1 MTLVLEGALCIPKE
15 DAQRSLVI
23 AQAAIDTLVG
33 GSSAQCRPGIEAL
46 PKASRK
52 TFRTGYV
59 IGGAEGAALSAK
71 SWTLPA
77 DRRSSAQ
84 ALRPEALPT
93 WWQPLPARPR
103 WSSGSASHFS
113 YATRVVNG
121 DSMKDGTDMLSLRG
135 LVSTDASQK
144 AFGAS
149 LAAPLSRLWGDRV
162 TWDQVWCGTLRNAAT
177 IAPKRLYRCQGR
189 ALLPPFSRP
198 TNLVLASASC
208 RSSGGA
214 FSMMP
219 KAKRTSAATQEEGEG
234 DSSQYVDDPSQS
246 TAEVSSAPPA
256 KKAKTGGKAKAVQ
269 RSGEVQPFENG
280 VLRALIVENFMNH
293 KHLRID
299 FDPHVNF
306 IVGKNGSGKSAI
318 VNALIAGFGHKASS
332 TGRNTNS
339 AKSLIMHGKD
349 HALIQIHIA
358 NGGPDAYRPHEFG
371 DTIVA
376 EHKLER
382 NGAGYYKLRD
392 GTGGAVRKSSKTEFM
407 ELCTHFNIQA
417 NNPCALLTQE
427 HAKKFLH
434 HGDEGA
440 RYQFFLQAA
449 NLESRKHD
457 LNATMQNVE
466 LLQSRLARAEA
477 GMAEKKE
484 IARKCQETYDGAK
497 KLKELAAEEET
508 FEALLGWA
516 LIGEKEMELEEEE
529 KREAQ
534 ALEDEERAKAEA
546 EQAHGNQKQLE
557 DEVAKLEREYQKAV
571 DAITNFSASGEKAQK
586 QVTEKLK

>member
-1 MTLVLEGALCIPKE
+1 M
-15 DAQRSLVI
+15 
-23 AQAAIDTLVG
+23 
-33 GSSAQCRPGIEAL
+33 
-46 PKASRK
+46 
-52 TFRTGYV
+52 
-59 IGGAEGAALSAK
+59 
-71 SWTLPA
+71 
-77 DRRSSAQ
+77 
-84 ALRPEALPT
+84 
-93 WWQPLPARPR
+93 
-103 WSSGSASHFS
+103 
-113 YATRVVNG
+113 
-121 DSMKDGTDMLSLRG
+121 
-135 LVSTDASQK
+135 
-144 AFGAS
+144 
-149 LAAPLSRLWGDRV
+149 
-162 TWDQVWCGTLRNAAT
+162 
-177 IAPKRLYRCQGR
+177 
-189 ALLPPFSRP
+189 
-198 TNLVLASASC
+198 
-208 RSSGGA
+208 
-214 FSMMP
+214 
-219 KAKRTSAATQEEGEG
+219 
-234 DSSQYVDDPSQS
+234 
-246 TAEVSSAPPA
+246 
-256 KKAKTGGKAKAVQ
+256 Q

-571 DAITNFSASGEKAQK
+571 DAITKFSASGEKAQK
-586 QVTEKLK
+586 QVTEKLKEVKKAKKHVAALAEELTETEYQEGLADEQYKRDFNALESTQNKAQVEHMRKRQTLQNEVFEHEARLAQLNEKVEELKQASLRSIDEWRGCTKAAELSVQDTKAKIEELAELKKASFDRVHIMHPDMPELLKLIEQHKKQFVTVPVGPLGLNIAIRPEHKALAAAAETAMGGKMLLSFAVHQSGDNKSATKDEQLLRKLMRQVKPRNPKAGL